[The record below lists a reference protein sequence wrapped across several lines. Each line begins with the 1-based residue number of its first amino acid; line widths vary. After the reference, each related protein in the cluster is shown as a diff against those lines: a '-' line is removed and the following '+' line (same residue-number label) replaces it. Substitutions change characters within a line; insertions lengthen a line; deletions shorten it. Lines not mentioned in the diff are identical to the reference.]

1 MDENLTIEEKDPKIL
16 EEYENYPNNNNRI
29 YKDIYELIEY
39 NPTVTYGDKIIIY
52 FVNWPCGLGSALTTF
67 LQNAYYL
74 KQVNKKL
81 IMLRYFCKNTELFKY
96 HEESYNNSFFLY
108 FKYKKQNAITSMK
121 DYSIFFVKSWHLGN
135 LPGVVSKFPMK
146 DENTLNYLRHFVD
159 NFEIRIG
166 ENIREY
172 ITKIKNSSSP
182 PKPLIG
188 IHIRSIIQ
196 KIIGCPDY
204 LKTSINDRINQIKE
218 KLDKEYNN
226 NYTLFI
232 ATDVELYVIKCI
244 ETFGYPNIKYLNF
257 INRIFNEH
265 DSIPQLERYKG
276 FKLGSDILYECLA
289 LSLCDKVYV
298 SNSNIPFMIYMLNPL
313 VPMEEY

>member
-1 MDENLTIEEKDPKIL
+1 MDQNLIITEKDSKVL

-29 YKDIYELIEY
+29 YKNIYELIEY
-39 NPTVTYGDKIIIY
+39 NPIVTYGDKIIIY
-52 FVNWPCGLGSALTTF
+52 FVNWPCGFGSALTVF
-67 LQNAYYL
+67 LQNAFYL
-74 KQVNKKL
+74 KQFNKKL
-81 IMLRYFCKNTELFKY
+81 IMLPYFCENAELFKY

-108 FKYKKQNAITSMK
+108 FKYKKQDRITSMK
-121 DYSIFFVKSWHLGN
+121 DYSVFFVKSCHLVN
-135 LPGVVSKFPMK
+135 LPGVVSKFPIE
-146 DENTLNYLRHFVD
+146 DENTLSYLRYFAD

-172 ITKIKNSSSP
+172 IKTIKTSSP
-182 PKPLIG
+182 TKPLIG

-196 KIIGCPDY
+196 KIIGCPNY
-204 LKTSINDRINQIKE
+204 LKISVNDRINTVKE
-218 KLDKEYNN
+218 NLDKEYNN

-232 ATDVELYVIKCI
+232 ATDVELYIIKCM
-244 ETFGYPNIKYLNF
+244 ETFGYTNIKYLNF
-257 INRIFNEH
+257 INRILNEH
-265 DSIPQLERYKG
+265 DSIPQLETHKG

-298 SNSNIPFMIYMLNPL
+298 SNSNVPFMIYMLNPS